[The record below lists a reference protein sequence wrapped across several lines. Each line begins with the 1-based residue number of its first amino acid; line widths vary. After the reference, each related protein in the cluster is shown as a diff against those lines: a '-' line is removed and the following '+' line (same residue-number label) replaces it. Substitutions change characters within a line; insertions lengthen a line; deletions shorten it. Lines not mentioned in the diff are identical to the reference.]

1 MLRTQVNQLTESIK
15 QRKEIKKELMIQ
27 TDKVSKLIQ
36 EHRDKVN
43 MSMPRRKQE
52 MKILIKK
59 IMQDMPEKYEGCGS
73 QKDSEGL
80 PVTQKGE
87 YAGQHS
93 QFSDI

>member
-1 MLRTQVNQLTESIK
+1 
-15 QRKEIKKELMIQ
+15 
-27 TDKVSKLIQ
+27 
-36 EHRDKVN
+36 
-43 MSMPRRKQE
+43 